1 LITRL
6 RLCAY
11 AQIVM
16 TIVVLALW
24 AAVLAASPAAASAKA
39 TPLTKDLQ
47 DTDSAAGVAKRVV
60 VAPGDSLWSIS
71 AQWLGPEAS
80 TYQIADGVK
89 RIYALNEER
98 IGNDTNL
105 IFAGQSLLLPKQLE
119 RQAPEPGSAAPAGR
133 ALGEADHKEGQA
145 RNEARSEPASLPG
158 PARPVPV
165 AAVGLLA
172 PHDLPPSLAKPG
184 TPNTRS
190 VSFSAVVG
198 TVGEAFSLGAY
209 SERKVLGGALLAMS
223 SVLAL
228 VLALRVAREALGP
241 SYARRKARERWTREA
256 LSRSYAANGTF
267 DTGDAFVAAFEGS
280 HPSEDSPQAA
290 STQGRGGGRS
300 PDARALRAPEPG
312 SALLD
317 TARNIARRRQVRM
330 RRTRPLTAKRPS
342 RGHVKRT
349 SGAAYLSQAR
359 KRPVSRAYRARA
371 LNRKGG
377 KIVGTEPREPHPTQG
392 WKIGEPLTSAMG
404 AIPVQ
409 PGAPLRDALLEVKP
423 LVADELTTVALLERH
438 RSLSEKEQRQAR
450 ALQRFLATIE
460 DVSNEAG
467 SR

>member
-80 TYQIADGVK
+80 THQIADGVK

-256 LSRSYAANGTF
+256 LSPTA
-267 DTGDAFVAAFEGS
+267 
-280 HPSEDSPQAA
+280 PSTLAMRLLQPSKGVIPRRTAHRRPRHKAVEA
-290 STQGRGGGRS
+290 GGLRT
-300 PDARALRAPEPG
+300 RAPSG
-312 SALLD
+312 H
-317 TARNIARRRQVRM
+317 RN
-330 RRTRPLTAKRPS
+330 
-342 RGHVKRT
+342 
-349 SGAAYLSQAR
+349 
-359 KRPVSRAYRARA
+359 
-371 LNRKGG
+371 
-377 KIVGTEPREPHPTQG
+377 
-392 WKIGEPLTSAMG
+392 
-404 AIPVQ
+404 
-409 PGAPLRDALLEVKP
+409 PGAPCWILPGISPDVG
-423 LVADELTTVALLERH
+423 
-438 RSLSEKEQRQAR
+438 RSGCAGPGRSRQNVPPE
-450 ALQRFLATIE
+450 AT
-460 DVSNEAG
+460 
-467 SR
+467 